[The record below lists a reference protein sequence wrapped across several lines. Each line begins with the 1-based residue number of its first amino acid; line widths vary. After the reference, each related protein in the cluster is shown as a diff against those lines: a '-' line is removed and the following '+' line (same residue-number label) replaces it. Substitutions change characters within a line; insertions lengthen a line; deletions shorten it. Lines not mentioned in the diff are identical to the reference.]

1 MCKYSIWM
9 VKYEKGDVTYQNN
22 VRYRSDISGEVSNDM
37 SLKENPVKFTIFYIV
52 PSGDHI

>member
-1 MCKYSIWM
+1 M

-37 SLKENPVKFTIFYIV
+37 SLKEKPVKFTIFYIV